1 MAGYKKNGLA
11 FCQAINHKQLKK
23 WSAARREDKRRLRL
37 SSPELQ
43 ELEEVEAAHK
53 LLRREVWSEAFVKI
67 DTDLSGVGAGIRE
80 TDYDAR
86 SYFGDGENPQEAE
99 RIDPEYPGSKLPWEI
114 RLMPAGYR
122 VDQFYG
128 D

>member
-1 MAGYKKNGLA
+1 MKAEK
-11 FCQAINHKQLKK
+11 
-23 WSAARREDKRRLRL
+23 SAARKMDKQSLRQ
-37 SSPELQ
+37 SASELQ
-43 ELEEVEAAHK
+43 ELEELRAAHK
-53 LLRREVWSEAFVKI
+53 LLQRELWSEAFGKMG
-67 DTDLSGVGAGIRE
+67 TDLSGVRAGIRE

-99 RIDPEYPGSKLPWEI
+99 RIDPEYPGSKRDWEI

-128 D
+128 A